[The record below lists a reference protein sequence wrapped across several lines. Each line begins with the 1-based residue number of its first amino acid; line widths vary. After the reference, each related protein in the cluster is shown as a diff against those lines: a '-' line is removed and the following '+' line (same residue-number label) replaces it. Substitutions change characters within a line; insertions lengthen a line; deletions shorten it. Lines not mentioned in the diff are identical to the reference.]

1 MTYEI
6 YLGHQAKKEMAQI
19 DRSLARRLRDR
30 LRELAFNPLD
40 PRLSRQMEMDPN
52 RRYSRVGDWRIVF
65 QVIEEQKV
73 IEVSIIQ
80 HRSRVYKELKK

>member
-6 YLGHQAKKEMAQI
+6 YLGHQAKKEMAKI

-30 LRELAFNPLD
+30 LRELAVNPLD
-40 PRLSRQMEMDPN
+40 PRLSRQMETDPN

-73 IEVSIIQ
+73 IEVSTIQ